1 VPVDPGARRRRR
13 REWWTLF
20 AAFLAVFGAWS
31 LSTPLFAGTDESAH
45 AVRAAAAARGE
56 WVGDAV
62 LKLGWHMDYD
72 VPEAYA
78 RTNEVGCFSPRAP
91 MFVGP
96 ERAAQTPECLPSFEG
111 GSRLVR
117 ASSYEFRGLPVF
129 YTVVGLPTLAVPD
142 GTGVYLMRL
151 AGAAGCAALAASAVQ
166 SALAR
171 RRSLPMLVGTLLAL
185 TPGAVYLA
193 SLVNPNGM
201 EIVATIALFATLL
214 ALADPE
220 PLEDDDRLVGRAG
233 VALIVLVLL
242 RAIDPFV
249 AALAIVAFVALAGA
263 PRARAVW
270 ERVDVRRWLAVAL
283 GLVVLHGVWVATVA
297 LGYGEERD
305 GHGLAWAAGRWD
317 DLLRE
322 SVGVLGA
329 NDVRLPMAVYV
340 VWALVAVAAIGAG
353 LVVGSTAHRALV
365 GALVGLAT
373 VLAIGVDGYNL
384 PPLGFDWQ
392 GRYGLPLLAGA
403 ALVALDGVA
412 RSRRA
417 LGDPGARIA
426 GVAAVVALLAGQLVA
441 FVATARVL
449 GVGRASDAGPLA
461 YLFDAAWEPALPP
474 LLLLLV
480 FAVGLAGV
488 GVVARAAVGARR
500 TATVRG

>member
-1 VPVDPGARRRRR
+1 M
-13 REWWTLF
+13 L
-20 AAFLAVFGAWS
+20 GAWS

-62 LKLGWHMDYD
+62 LRLGWHMDYD

-117 ASSYEFRGLPVF
+117 ASSYEFRGLPAF
-129 YTVVGLPTLAVPD
+129 YTVVGLPTLVVPD
-142 GTGVYLMRL
+142 GDGVYLMRL
-151 AGAAGCAALAASAVQ
+151 VGALGCAALAASAVQ

-171 RRSLPMLVGTLLAL
+171 RRSLPMLVGTLVAL

-201 EIVATIALFATLL
+201 EIVASITLFVTLL
-214 ALADPE
+214 ALADPDAR
-220 PLEDDDRLVGRAG
+220 EDDDRLVLRAG
-233 VALIVLVLL
+233 VALVVLVLL
-242 RAIDPFV
+242 RAIDPLV
-249 AALAIVAFVALAGA
+249 AALAIAAFVALAGA
-263 PRARAVW
+263 PRARAIW
-270 ERVDVRRWLAVAL
+270 ARVDVRRWLAVAV
-283 GLVVLHGVWVATVA
+283 GLVVLHGLWVFTVA

-305 GHGLAWAAGRWD
+305 GHGLAWAVGRWD

-329 NDVRLPMAVYV
+329 NDIRLPMAVYV
-340 VWALVAVAAIGAG
+340 VWAVVAVAAIGAG
-353 LVVGSTAHRALV
+353 LVLGSTAHRVIVA
-365 GALVGLAT
+365 ALVGLAA

-403 ALVALDGVA
+403 TLVALDGVA

-417 LGDPGARIA
+417 VDDPRGAVA
-426 GVAAVVALLAGQLVA
+426 GVAAVVALLVGQLVA

-449 GVGRASDAGPLA
+449 GVGRDADSGPFA
-461 YLFDAAWEPALPP
+461 YLFDSVWEPAAPP
-474 LLLLLV
+474 VLLLALFV
-480 FAVGLAGV
+480 AGV
-488 GVVARAAVGARR
+488 LAIGAVALPRARVDRAA
-500 TATVRG
+500 TVTG